1 MSGTNKR
8 IEFWYKDLDWDVLEL
23 LLVRVDKENSIEFSL
38 IMVYYLYTF
47 CVYFYL

>member
-23 LLVRVDKENSIEFSL
+23 LLVNKENLIEFLL
-38 IMVYYLYTF
+38 IIVYYLYTS
-47 CVYFYL
+47 CIYFYL